1 MTSSVAAVHVPLSRS
16 LPDVLAVAAVSVEPG
31 TRFGFSRAD
40 GYRTVTMP
48 HVAAVA
54 VAEKFND
61 LVVVPPPPVP
71 RAEEPTA
78 EHKQTRTKPRKPQ
91 SRSRNKGGNDG

>member
-1 MTSSVAAVHVPLSRS
+1 
-16 LPDVLAVAAVSVEPG
+16 
-31 TRFGFSRAD
+31 
-40 GYRTVTMP
+40 MP